1 MKLFVEA
8 KGALRGE
15 ITVPGDKSVSHRAA
29 ILGALAEGE
38 TVICGFLPGEDCLAT
53 LRCLRQLGVEIAAD
67 GSEVR
72 IKGAGLYGLAE
83 PDNVLDCGNSGT
95 TARLLLGVLA
105 GQPFFSVL
113 TGDASLCGRP
123 MGRVTGPLQE
133 MGARFWGREGGN
145 LLPLAVQ
152 GGTLTAVTY
161 RTPVASA
168 QLKSALLLAGLF
180 ARGETVVTEP
190 EQSRDHTE
198 RMLAAFG
205 AEVAASGTTVRL
217 VGRPKLTGQVIDVP
231 GDISS
236 AAFFLVAAAIVP
248 GSEVLVRNVGVNP
261 SRTGILDVLQQMGA
275 RVELLNPRSAGGE
288 PVADI
293 LVRPGELRGV
303 EIGGPLIPRLIDE
316 LPVLAVAAL
325 FAAGRTVVR
334 DARELRVKETDRIA
348 AVAEELAKIGGV
360 VTTTED
366 GFVIEGGR
374 QLAGGTADSR
384 HDHRMAMALA
394 VAGLRAKAPVCID
407 NAECMDVSFP
417 AFAATLARLQG

>member
-1 MKLFVEA
+1 MVVEA

-15 ITVPGDKSVSHRAA
+15 ITVPGDKSISHRAA

-38 TVICGFLPGEDCLAT
+38 TVITGFLPGADCLAT
-53 LRCLRQLGVEIAAD
+53 VRCLQQLGVEIAVD
-67 GSEVR
+67 GGELQV
-72 IKGAGLYGLAE
+72 KGAGLYGLKE

-105 GQPFFSVL
+105 GQPFFSLL
-113 TGDASLCGRP
+113 TGDASLRRRP
-123 MGRVTGPLQE
+123 MGRVTKPLQE
-133 MGARFWGREGGN
+133 MGARFFGRQGGN

-152 GGTLTAVTY
+152 GGSLSAVKY
-161 RTPVASA
+161 KTPVASA
-168 QLKSALLLAGLF
+168 QLKSAILLAGLF
-180 ARGETVVTEP
+180 AEGETVVTEP

-205 AEVAASGTTVRL
+205 AELGVGGTTVRL
-217 VGRPKLTGQVIDVP
+217 VGRPRLMGRAITVP

-261 SRTGILDVLQQMGA
+261 TRTGILDVLRRMGA
-275 RVELLNPRSAGGE
+275 RVDVLHSRSFGEE
-288 PVADI
+288 PVADL
-293 LVRPGELRGV
+293 LVRPGKLRGV

-360 VTTTED
+360 VATTED
-366 GFVIEGGR
+366 GFIIEGGQR
-374 QLAGGTADSR
+374 LAGGCADSR

-394 VAGLRAKAPVCID
+394 VAGLRANAPVCID
-407 NAECMDVSFP
+407 NAECVNVSFP
-417 AFAATLARLQG
+417 DFAATLARLQE